1 MTHRMHPTSKDPCK
15 LERGEMRRV
24 SQDRRF
30 GLVGYHVC
38 CPRCGYV
45 DVALNGQDKMVI
57 IEDAVTGAVTFSA
70 PWRCVFCQV
79 LIHIRNG
86 LGTLEKDE
94 HVRDVCYR

>member
-1 MTHRMHPTSKDPCK
+1 MRPTSKGPCK

-45 DVALNGQDKMVI
+45 TVALNGSDGMVI
-57 IEDAVTGAVTFSA
+57 TETGDRRGHFLRAAALPLLPDPDRRSRRPGA
-70 PWRCVFCQV
+70 
-79 LIHIRNG
+79 
-86 LGTLEKDE
+86 LEEDE
-94 HVRDVCYR
+94 HVRRRALPLTPSW